1 MIERSSG
8 SAPRRRFL
16 TQLGAAVAAV
26 TGVTVIA
33 RAQGTG
39 QGAGHTHP
47 AGQQGM
53 QHTTPHD
60 AWMKELKGHHRQIF
74 HATAAPVSPAQSTIA
89 VPMLMAKNYLD
100 AYTGPYGMKAE
111 HVNAVIGVH
120 GGALGI
126 AMNDAAWT
134 KYGLGQK
141 ASITDPAS
149 KEPAVRNIF
158 AADGEYSVAALQAR
172 GVLFI
177 VCGTALRI
185 ASEAWAPSVSQTPEA
200 TLAELKAS
208 LLPGV
213 VEVPAMVV
221 ALNRAQEAGFTYV
234 RAS

>member
-1 MIERSSG
+1 MIERSSE

-47 AGQQGM
+47 AGQQGT

-74 HATAAPVSPAQSTIA
+74 HATAAPVSPAQSAIA
-89 VPMLMAKNYLD
+89 VPMLMTKNYLD
-100 AYTGPYGMKAE
+100 AYTGPYGMRPE

-126 AMNDAAWT
+126 GLNDAAWA
-134 KYGLGQK
+134 KFALGQK
-141 ASITDPAS
+141 SSVADPS
-149 KEPAVRNIF
+149 TQQPAVRNIF
-158 AADGEYSVAALQAR
+158 ATGGDYSVASLQSR
-172 GVLFI
+172 GVLFL
-177 VCGTALRI
+177 VCETALGI
-185 ASEAWAPSVSQTPEA
+185 ASRAWAASVSQTPEA

-213 VEVPAMVV
+213 QTVPAMVV

>member
-1 MIERSSG
+1 MIERSSE

-60 AWMKELKGHHRQIF
+60 AWMKELKGHHRQVF
-74 HATAAPVSPAQSTIA
+74 HATASPVSPAQSAIA

-100 AYTGPYGMKAE
+100 AYTGPYGMKPE
-111 HVNAVIGVH
+111 QVNAVIGVH

-126 AMNDAAWT
+126 ALNDAAWT
-134 KYGLGQK
+134 KYAFGQK
-141 ASITDPAS
+141 MSVTDPVS
-149 KEPAVRNIF
+149 KEPSARNIF
-158 AADGEYSVAALQAR
+158 AAGGDYSVAALQAR
-172 GVLFI
+172 GVLFL

-185 ASEAWAPSVSQTPEA
+185 ASAAWAPSVSQTPEA